1 MKMMRIKLLCIL
13 LVATLLMPSVAV
25 ADDPTVVITDY
36 QVSPGVL
43 MPGDIGIIT
52 ITITNTATAATRTE
66 VDKIVRVA
74 TTETTTRVTP
84 INADIH
90 SILLRGNGVEVI
102 TGHYRR
108 LGELGPGQS
117 ITISFEIRA
126 PARDGIH
133 FPEVWI
139 GVLGAENV
147 RYPIPVKVDS
157 SSVLLVADIPP
168 AILVEESSELELS
181 IANTRPNQ
189 ISSVRII
196 PRAEGV
202 EITPTEI
209 FIGTMKPDE
218 VRNITFELFSD
229 SAGVKD
235 IAFELIFRNCIN
247 NIHTEHLTLPIE
259 VLNHPS
265 VRLIAVGYPE
275 TVRMGDVIEI
285 EFDVVNDRLSDVV
298 GVRVIPTVENVRT
311 IPSEVFIGSMEPDDV
326 FSARFDIYTA
336 GLPLGRNDI
345 GFRVEFR
352 DADGR
357 FFESKVYIVSI
368 DVIERMDEPA
378 PIIPIVVTLLI
389 VIGLVAGFFVYKR
402 RQRNKRM

>member
-1 MKMMRIKLLCIL
+1 MMRIKLLCIL
-13 LVATLLMPSVAV
+13 LVAMLLMPSVAA

-36 QVSPGVL
+36 KVSPEVL

-52 ITITNTATAATRTE
+52 ITITNTATVATRTE
-66 VDKIVRVA
+66 VDTIARVA
-74 TTETTTRVTP
+74 TTETITRITP

-108 LGELGPGQS
+108 IGELGPGQS

-126 PARDGIH
+126 PARDGIY

-139 GVLGAENV
+139 DVLGAGDV
-147 RYPIPVKVDS
+147 RYPIPLKVDS
-157 SSVLLVADIPP
+157 SSVLLAVDIPP
-168 AILVEESSELELS
+168 VILMEEVAEIELS
-181 IANTRPNQ
+181 IANTRPNR

-196 PRAEGV
+196 PMAGGV
-202 EITPTEI
+202 DITPTEI

-218 VRNITFELFSD
+218 VRNITFDIFSD

-235 IAFELIFRNCIN
+235 IAFELTFRNGIN
-247 NIHTEHLTLPIE
+247 NMHTEHLTLPIE

-275 TVRMGDVIEI
+275 TARTGEVIEV
-285 EFDVVNDRLSDVV
+285 EFDVVNDRLSDVT
-298 GVRVIPTVENVRT
+298 GVRVTPAVENVRI

-336 GLPLGRNDI
+336 DLPLGINEI
-345 GFRVEFR
+345 GFKVEFR
-352 DADGR
+352 DTDGR
-357 FFESKVYIVSI
+357 FFESEVYVVSI
-368 DVIERMDEPA
+368 DVIGDLDEPA
-378 PIIPIVVTLLI
+378 PPIIPMIIILLVLI
-389 VIGLVAGFFVYKR
+389 ALVAGFFVYRR